1 MRPTEKMPTMGRL
14 VAAVLLGGL
23 AYYGAGIV
31 IAIWP
36 EDFNFGWFQEFTA
49 LVGLVTG
56 WRVIG
61 KRLGNGV
68 VPGINAG
75 LTGLAVMLFWLF
87 LLLAFNEMIGRSL
100 DLRYDGPFEAI
111 NNMFAIAYEWALN
124 LQNVRLW
131 ILMVVGAM
139 VTGMVSELV
148 SKKAS

>member
-124 LQNVRLW
+124 LLNVRLW